1 MADFHTLSVTAGT
14 LADPFAD
21 PHGAVVTP
29 IYATSTYRQYAP
41 GEHTGYEYS
50 RSQNPTRQA
59 LERAV
64 AELEGGMQG
73 YAFPSGLAAIATVLD
88 LLPAGSHV
96 VAVNDLYGG
105 TFRLFERVRGVSANL
120 SVSYVAADDLAAL
133 EAAIRPETRLI
144 WVETPSNP
152 LNQLVD
158 LAAVG
163 ALARRHGVLAVAD
176 NTFASP
182 VGQQPLAHGF
192 DIVLHSATKYLNGH
206 SDVVAGVAVV
216 GNDRPELAEQLAFLH
231 NATGAVLDPLP
242 SFLVLRGLRTLALR
256 MERHNANALAIAR
269 WLESQPGVERVL
281 YPGLASHP
289 QYALAQRQMQGAGGV
304 VSFYLAGDNAAVRRF
319 MQPLKLFTLAE
330 SLGGVESL
338 ICQPSSM
345 THAAVPAERRA
356 ALGLTDNLL
365 RLSVGIEGV
374 DALIQD
380 LAAGLARAAAAE
392 CG

>member
-1 MADFHTLSVTAGT
+1 MTDFHTLSVIAGN

-21 PHGAVVTP
+21 PYGAIVAP

-41 GEHTGYEYS
+41 GEHTGFEYS

-64 AELEGGMQG
+64 AELEGGAQG

-120 SVSYVAADDLAAL
+120 SVSYVAADDVAAL
-133 EAAIRPETRLI
+133 EAAIRPETKML

-163 ALARRHGVLAVAD
+163 ALARRRGLLAVAD

-182 VGQQPLAHGF
+182 IGQRPLEHGF
-192 DIVLHSATKYLNGH
+192 AISLHSATKYLNGH

-216 GNDRPELAEQLAFLH
+216 AQGQAELAEQMAFLH

-242 SFLVLRGLRTLALR
+242 SFLVLRGLRTLAVR

-269 WLESQPGVERVL
+269 WLERQPGVERVL
-281 YPGLASHP
+281 YPGLDSHP
-289 QYALAQRQMQGAGGV
+289 QYALAQRQMQGGYGAI
-304 VSFYLAGDNAAVRRF
+304 VSFYLKGDDAAVRRF
-319 MQPLKLFTLAE
+319 LQPLRLFNLAE

-338 ICQPSSM
+338 VCQPSTM

-365 RLSVGIEGV
+365 RLSVGIEGT
-374 DALIQD
+374 DDLIRD
-380 LAAGLARAAAAE
+380 LEAGFARAAMAD
-392 CG
+392 